1 MKILIT
7 GASKGIGFE
16 SAKLFASLGNQVLAV
31 SRNSDKLFELT
42 KFDVTTFSFDLS
54 NDDYTNLIKKVK
66 SFGKIDVLINNAGVL
81 VNKTFTETSNADL
94 LQMYTVNVFAPFR
107 LVRDLLPYFS
117 NQSHTVNIS
126 SVGGVQ
132 GSVKFSGLSAY
143 SSSKGALTIL
153 TECLAEEFKETK
165 HRFNAL
171 AIGAVQTE
179 MLEKAFPGYKA
190 PLSSKE
196 MAKYLVRFALEDGLY
211 YNGKVLNVSSSTP

>member
-7 GASKGIGFE
+7 GASRGIGFE
-16 SAKLFASLGNQVLAV
+16 SAKLFAASGHQVLAV
-31 SRNSDKLFELT
+31 ARNMDKLSELA
-42 KFDVTTFSFDLS
+42 KFGVIPFSFDLIAE
-54 NDDYTNLIKKVK
+54 DYTKLVEKVK
-66 SFGKIDVLINNAGVL
+66 SFGKIDVLINNAGAL
-81 VNKTFTETSNADL
+81 VNKPFSEISNSDL
-94 LQMYTVNVFAPFR
+94 LYIYNVNVFAPFR
-107 LVRDLLPYFS
+107 LVRDLSPYFS
-117 NQSHTVNIS
+117 SQSHTINIS

-171 AIGAVQTE
+171 ALGAVQTE
-179 MLEKAFPGYKA
+179 MLSEAFPDYQA
-190 PLSSKE
+190 PLSAQE

>member
-7 GASKGIGFE
+7 GASRGIGFE
-16 SAKLFASLGNQVLAV
+16 SAKLFASSGHQVLAV
-31 SRNSDKLFELT
+31 SRNSDKLFDLT
-42 KFDVTTFSFDLS
+42 KFGVTTFPFDLT
-54 NDDYTNLIKKVK
+54 NDDYTHLIKKVK

-81 VNKTFTETSNADL
+81 VNKPFSEISNVDL
-94 LQMYTVNVFAPFR
+94 LQTYSVNVFAPFR
-107 LVRDLLPYFS
+107 LIRDLFPYFS

-179 MLEKAFPGYKA
+179 MLDKAFPGYKA
-190 PLSSKE
+190 PLSSQE
-196 MAKYLVRFALEDGLY
+196 MAKYLFRFALEDGLY

>member
-7 GASKGIGFE
+7 GASRGIGFE
-16 SAKLFASLGNQVLAV
+16 SAKLFASSGHQVLAV
-31 SRNSDKLFELT
+31 SRNSEKLFELT
-42 KFDVTTFSFDLS
+42 KFGVTTFSFDLT
-54 NDDYTNLIKKVK
+54 NDDYTDLIKKVK
-66 SFGKIDVLINNAGVL
+66 SFGEIDVLINNAGLL
-81 VNKTFTETSNADL
+81 VNKPFSETSNGDL
-94 LQMYTVNVFAPFR
+94 LQTFSVNVFTPFR
-107 LVRDLLPYFS
+107 LLRDLLPYFS
-117 NQSHTVNIS
+117 DQSHTVNIS

-153 TECLAEEFKETK
+153 TECLAEEFKETN

-190 PLSSKE
+190 PLSSQE
-196 MAKYLVRFALEDGLY
+196 MAKYIVRFALEDGIY
-211 YNGKVLNVSSSTP
+211 YNGKILNVSSSTP

>member
-7 GASKGIGFE
+7 GASRGIGYE
-16 SAKLFASLGNQVLAV
+16 SAKLFASSGHKVLAV
-31 SRNSDKLFELT
+31 SRNSEKLFELT
-42 KFDVTTFSFDLS
+42 KFGATTFSFDLT
-54 NDDYTNLIKKVK
+54 NDDYTDLIKKVK

-81 VNKTFTETSNADL
+81 VNKPFSETSNVDL
-94 LQMYTVNVFAPFR
+94 LQTYTVNVFAPFR
-107 LVRDLLPYFS
+107 LVRDLSPYFS

-153 TECLAEEFKETK
+153 TECLAEEFKQTK

-190 PLSSKE
+190 PLSSQD
-196 MAKYLVRFALEDGLY
+196 MAKYIVRFALEDGLY